1 MMLESLSVW
10 PAACK
15 WLIRRQLMKFIT
27 TPFVF
32 LVAALILIGVVHGD
46 LWIAFSRFSSLG
58 GEAKASCLFA
68 AFAGFF
74 AALLRD

>member
-1 MMLESLSVW
+1 
-10 PAACK
+10 
-15 WLIRRQLMKFIT
+15 MKFIT

-46 LWIAFSRFSSLG
+46 LWIAFSRFSALAPQ
-58 GEAKASCLFA
+58 AKAGCLFA

-74 AALLRD
+74 AAMLRN

>member
-1 MMLESLSVW
+1 
-10 PAACK
+10 
-15 WLIRRQLMKFIT
+15 
-27 TPFVF
+27 VF

>member
-1 MMLESLSVW
+1 M
-10 PAACK
+10 
-15 WLIRRQLMKFIT
+15 RFIT

-46 LWIAFSRFSSLG
+46 LWIAFSRFSTLG
-58 GEAKASCLFA
+58 TGAKAGCLFA

-74 AALLRD
+74 AALLKD

>member
-1 MMLESLSVW
+1 
-10 PAACK
+10 
-15 WLIRRQLMKFIT
+15 MKFVT
-27 TPFVF
+27 TPFVV
-32 LVAALILIGVVHGD
+32 LIAAFILIGVVNGD

>member
-1 MMLESLSVW
+1 
-10 PAACK
+10 
-15 WLIRRQLMKFIT
+15 MKFIT
-27 TPFVF
+27 TPFIF

-46 LWIAFSRFSSLG
+46 LWVAFSRFDTLG
-58 GEAKASCLFA
+58 GGAKAGCLFA

>member
-1 MMLESLSVW
+1 
-10 PAACK
+10 
-15 WLIRRQLMKFIT
+15 MKFIT

-32 LVAALILIGVVHGD
+32 LVAALMLIGVVHGD
-46 LWIAFSRFSSLG
+46 PWIAFSRFSALG
-58 GEAKASCLFA
+58 AEAKAGCLLA

>member
-1 MMLESLSVW
+1 
-10 PAACK
+10 
-15 WLIRRQLMKFIT
+15 MKFIT

-32 LVAALILIGVVHGD
+32 LVAALILVGVVHGD

-58 GEAKASCLFA
+58 AEAKAGCLIA
-68 AFAGFF
+68 TFAGFF

>member
-1 MMLESLSVW
+1 
-10 PAACK
+10 
-15 WLIRRQLMKFIT
+15 MKFIT

-32 LVAALILIGVVHGD
+32 LVGALILIGVVYGD
-46 LWIAFSRFSSLG
+46 LWIGFSRFNTLA
-58 GEAKASCLFA
+58 GEAKARCLFA

>member
-1 MMLESLSVW
+1 
-10 PAACK
+10 
-15 WLIRRQLMKFIT
+15 MKFIT

-32 LVAALILIGVVHGD
+32 LVAALILIGVVYGD
-46 LWIAFSRFSSLG
+46 LWIAFSNFSNLG
-58 GEAKASCLFA
+58 TEAKASCLFA